1 MKIERT
7 PEIEAFFK
15 RCMNQLRNEGIND
28 FLGMHVTPR
37 NEKKIQKKMKQAGIP
52 EFSGDEETWPSLFIS
67 TQEYLQRPYNTHI
80 RLDAI
85 QSSEFK
91 FTRETL
97 SANELFNVCAIHPDP
112 NRELNDWMTLR
123 ALDQPYDAVFLW
135 QDDEVWMMD
144 SPAEA
149 NTNDPYAKKAH
160 GNVVT
165 FGLGIGYFV
174 YMAMLNPE
182 VTSITVVE
190 KSKAVIEL
198 FQTFIQPQ
206 FPNTIPLTIV
216 EGDALEYFNE
226 SFLEG
231 FDSAYV
237 DIWKSNDDGLIWVEK
252 LLERYLPP
260 LDKVDFWIESSI
272 FEAMHALVFMYFHE
286 LSQGRNAHHNDPVYR
301 RILKKIA
308 RHFDSIDI
316 TVKDVDTLKDAMYDT
331 QTLRTILSIQI

>member
-15 RCMNQLRNEGIND
+15 RCTNQLRNEEING
-28 FLGMHVTPR
+28 FLGMHVTPK

-52 EFSGDEETWPSLFIS
+52 EFSGDEESWPSLFIS
-67 TQEYLQRPYNTHI
+67 TKEYLQSPYNTHI
-80 RLDAI
+80 RLDKI

-97 SANELFNVCAIHPDP
+97 SSNELFNVCAIHPDP
-112 NRELNDWMTLR
+112 HRELNDWMTLR

-135 QDDEVWMMD
+135 QNDEVWMMD

-160 GNVVT
+160 GKVVT
-165 FGLGIGYFV
+165 FGLGIGYFI
-174 YMAMLNPE
+174 YMAMLNPQ
-182 VTSITVVE
+182 VTSITVIE

-216 EGDALEYFNE
+216 EGDALDYFNE
-226 SFLEG
+226 SYLDG
-231 FDSAYV
+231 FDSVYV

-272 FEAMHALVFMYFHE
+272 FETMHALIFMYFLE
-286 LSQGRNAHHNDPVYR
+286 LSQGRSARHTDAVYR

-308 RHFDSIDI
+308 KHFDSIDV
-316 TVKDVDTLKDAMYDT
+316 TVRDVETLKDAMYDT
-331 QTLRTILSIQI
+331 QTLRTILSIHI

>member
-15 RCMNQLRNEGIND
+15 RCMNHLRNDEING

-37 NEKKIQKKMKQAGIP
+37 TEKKLQKKMKQAGIP
-52 EFSGDEETWPSLFIS
+52 EFSGEEETWPSLFIS
-67 TQEYLQRPYNTHI
+67 TQEYLQSPYNTHI

-112 NRELNDWMTLR
+112 MRELNDWMTLR

-135 QDDEVWMMD
+135 QGDEVWMMD

-149 NTNDPYAKKAH
+149 NTNDPYAKKAK
-160 GNVVT
+160 GKVVT
-165 FGLGIGYFV
+165 FGLGIGYFI
-174 YMAMLNPE
+174 YMAMLNPN
-182 VTSITVVE
+182 VTSITVIE

-206 FPNTIPLTIV
+206 FPTSIPLTIV
-216 EGDALEYFNE
+216 EGDASVYFNK
-226 SFLEG
+226 SFLDD
-231 FDSAYV
+231 FDFVYV
-237 DIWKSNDDGLIWVEK
+237 DIWKSNDDGLIMVEK

-272 FEAMHALVFMYFHE
+272 FEAMHALVFMYFHD
-286 LSQGRNAHHNDPVYR
+286 LFQGKTTQPDDRVYR
-301 RILKKIA
+301 RIRKKIT

-316 TVKDVDTLKDAMYDT
+316 TVKDVDTLKDAMYDP